1 MTHFIFVRHG
11 QTDWNRDHRFRGRA
25 NIPLNEKGKH
35 QAELLSERL
44 AKEKIVAAYA
54 SPLNRTMVTAGI
66 LAKPHGL
73 KVEERS
79 ELLDFDYGDWQGK
92 LTTEVDPE
100 QLRLWLTRPDRV
112 IVPNGETVHALRE
125 RIMNLVETLT
135 KTHADETIL
144 LVSHD
149 MVGKILMCGLSG
161 AESNSLH
168 RFAIDNA
175 SLNRFDAAK
184 ESFVIKCMNDTAH
197 LNA

>member
-25 NIPLNEKGKH
+25 NIPLNEAGSR
-35 QAELLSERL
+35 QVQLLSERL
-44 AKEKIVAAYA
+44 AKENIAAAYA
-54 SPLNRTMVTAGI
+54 SPLNRTMATADI
-66 LAKPHGL
+66 LAKPHDL
-73 KVEERS
+73 RVEERS

-112 IVPNGETVHALRE
+112 IVPNGETVHALRV
-125 RIMNLVETLT
+125 RVMSLVESLA
-135 KTHADETIL
+135 KSHAEETIL

-168 RFAIDNA
+168 RFAVDNA
-175 SLNRFDAAK
+175 SLNRFDAAN
-184 ESFVIKCMNDTAH
+184 ESYVIRCLNDTAH